1 MDLQEIRATVI
12 AGKRKQVPDL
22 VNAALA
28 EGASPEAILNEALI
42 AAMGEVGRQFECNAI
57 YVPEMLVAA
66 KAMQAG
72 LEALRPHLVQ
82 ATIGAAGEVV
92 VGTVQ
97 GDLHDIGKNL
107 VKMMLEGAGFRV
119 IDLGV
124 DVSPAAFVAA
134 VTPATRLVAI
144 SALLTTTM
152 RQMQATIAALQ
163 EAGLRQRVGVLV
175 GGAPVTAAYAHE
187 IGADGY
193 APDAASAARR
203 ARELVEAAGP
213 AAA

>member
-12 AGKRKQVPDL
+12 AGKRKLVPGMID
-22 VNAALA
+22 AALA
-28 EGASPEAILNEALI
+28 EGASAEAILNEALI

-82 ATIGAAGEVV
+82 ETIGAAGEVV

-119 IDLGV
+119 VDLGV
-124 DVSPAAFVAA
+124 DVAPAAFVAA
-134 VTPATRLVAI
+134 VSPATRIVAM

-152 RQMQATIAALQ
+152 RQMQTTVAALRD
-163 EAGLRQRVGVLV
+163 AGLRERVRVLV
-175 GGAPVTAAYAHE
+175 GGAPLTAAYARE

-203 ARELVEAAGP
+203 ARELVEAAGGS
-213 AAA
+213 AA

>member
-1 MDLQEIRATVI
+1 MIV
-12 AGKRKQVPDL
+12 GKCKLVPDMID
-22 VNAALA
+22 AALA
-28 EGASPEAILNEALI
+28 EGASAEAILNEALI

-82 ATIGAAGEVV
+82 ESIGAAGEVV

-107 VKMMLEGAGFRV
+107 VKMMFEGAGFRV
-119 IDLGV
+119 VDLGV
-124 DVSPAAFVAA
+124 DVAPAAFVAA
-134 VTPATRLVAI
+134 VSPATRVVAM

-152 RQMQATIAALQ
+152 PKMAETVSALK
-163 EAGLRQRVGVLV
+163 EAGIRQELKVIA
-175 GGAPVTAAYAHE
+175 GGAPVTQE
-187 IGADGY
+187 FISKIGADGY
-193 APDAASAARR
+193 ASN
-203 ARELVEAAGP
+203 
-213 AAA
+213 AAAAVDLAKALMRK

>member
-1 MDLQEIRATVI
+1 MELQEIRAAVI
-12 AGKRKQVPDL
+12 AGKRKLVPGMIE
-22 VNAALA
+22 AALA
-28 EGASPEAILNEALI
+28 EGASADVLLSEALI

-66 KAMQAG
+66 RAMQAG
-72 LEALRPHLVQ
+72 LETLRPHLVRE
-82 ATIGAAGEVV
+82 AIGGAGEVI

-107 VKMMLEGAGFRV
+107 VKMMLEGAGFHV

-124 DVSPAAFVAA
+124 DVTPAAFVAA
-134 VTPATRLVAI
+134 VTPATRIVAM

-152 RQMQATIAALQ
+152 RQMQAIIEALA
-163 EAGLRQRVGVLV
+163 EAGLRDRLKVMV
-175 GGAPVTAAYAHE
+175 GGAPLTLKYAQQ

-203 ARELVEAAGP
+203 AKELLE
-213 AAA
+213 